1 MPSPGELLNRN
12 TDRHSRVQTWFF
24 VYYTSD
30 VLSFY
35 RYTTQ
40 DKDGVTGTDVGNPDG
55 TQGNDDS
62 GVSKVP
68 ITLEGDDLPSGD
80 DSTEEGSGDE
90 IPAYDVFIEGE
101 MNDGENSEESD
112 EGSTED

>member
-1 MPSPGELLNRN
+1 MQNMKLIAILLAIGLVAV
-12 TDRHSRVQTWFF
+12 HA
-24 VYYTSD
+24 
-30 VLSFY
+30 LP

-40 DKDGVTGTDVGNPDG
+40 DKDGITGTDVGNPDG
-55 TQGNDDS
+55 TQGDDS
-62 GVSKVP
+62 GVSKIP

-80 DSTEEGSGDE
+80 DIAEEGSGDE

-101 MNDGENSEESD
+101 MNDGDNSEESD